1 MRARLCVCVCVRVCI
16 LNIDQWKPTSFGQS
30 VLGATTLWLQLST
43 NEWVSEWAP
52 AGGGEKA
59 AHVRPTRSAP
69 HEKLWISLFFG
80 VERCETVFV
89 IIMKII
95 IMKIII
101 MMVIKRGEKTY
112 RKCHTLL
119 RTLTLLLNSH
129 TPAPGGGGWH
139 PPCVLVQV
147 SAFPVSRDTHPSFGR
162 KLMPLVTLSVH
173 FHLSKYVQENC
184 FSFLAWSFFTDTL
197 LCCNIGIN
205 ATK

>member
-1 MRARLCVCVCVRVCI
+1 
-16 LNIDQWKPTSFGQS
+16 
-30 VLGATTLWLQLST
+30 
-43 NEWVSEWAP
+43 
-52 AGGGEKA
+52 
-59 AHVRPTRSAP
+59 
-69 HEKLWISLFFG
+69 
-80 VERCETVFV
+80 
-89 IIMKII
+89 MKII

-112 RKCHTLL
+112 CKCHTLL